1 MKSFKEYLTES
12 KKVYEFKIKIAGDMG
27 KDVAKKIKEA
37 LDCYKVESCSA
48 GKRLPIAET
57 HSDFP
62 EVKNTSVTI
71 FDVCLAY
78 PTTSQVVRAALA
90 ERLKI
95 SADLLRVRNLKEEE
109 EIAIN
114 HQHDKKSGE
123 SLLAKDDLEA
133 VDGQKLVGDQHTMSL
148 LKELNKIKHAGE
160 QVTGTNDALLAKSS
174 PKGK

>member
-12 KKVYEFKIKIAGDMG
+12 KKVYEFKIKIAGDVG

-57 HSDFP
+57 HTDFP
-62 EVKNTSVTI
+62 EIKNTSVTI

-90 ERLKI
+90 ERLKV

-109 EIAIN
+109 EIALN
-114 HQHDKKSGE
+114 HAHDEKSGE
-123 SLLAKDDLEA
+123 ALLNKDYETNVSAQD
-133 VDGQKLVGDQHTMSL
+133 QVGDKHVMSL
-148 LKELNKIKHAGE
+148 LKELNKIKHEGE